1 MPGINVA
8 LIQQTWAKVTPIA
21 DDAAKLFYDR
31 LFELDP
37 ALRPMFAHSDMKEQR
52 KKLMQMIGFA
62 VRSLSNM
69 EELIPAVRGLGK
81 RHVGY
86 GVQDHHYDT
95 VGAALIWTLEQ
106 GLGDAFTAEARES
119 WTMVYGTL
127 AAVMKSASHSIAA

>member
-8 LIQQTWAKVTPIA
+8 LIQQTWDKVTPIA

>member
-8 LIQQTWAKVTPIA
+8 LVQQTWDKVTPIA

-37 ALRPMFAHSDMKEQR
+37 ALRPLFAHSDMKEQR

-62 VRSLSNM
+62 VRSLGKM
-69 EELIPAVRGLGK
+69 DELIPAVRGLGK

-119 WTMVYGTL
+119 WTLVYTTI
-127 AAVMKSASHSIAA
+127 ASVMKTASHSIAA

>member
-8 LIQQTWAKVTPIA
+8 LVQQTWDKVTPIA

-37 ALRPMFAHSDMKEQR
+37 ALRPMFAHTDMKEQR

-62 VRSLSNM
+62 VRSLGKM
-69 EELIPAVRGLGK
+69 DELIPAVRGLGK

-106 GLGDAFTAEARES
+106 GLGDAFTQEARES
-119 WTMVYGTL
+119 WTLVYTTL
-127 AAVMKSASHSIAA
+127 ASVMKASSHSIAA